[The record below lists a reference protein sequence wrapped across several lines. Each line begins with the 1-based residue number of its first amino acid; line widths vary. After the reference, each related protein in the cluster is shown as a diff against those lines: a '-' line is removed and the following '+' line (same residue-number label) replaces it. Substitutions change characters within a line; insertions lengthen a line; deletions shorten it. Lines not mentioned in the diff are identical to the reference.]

1 MHNETVG
8 ITKIYS
14 AIASCPNCRAKIMRL
29 RILNNFVIA
38 ELAERMI
45 KEFISFLLN
54 GGLKMESINDF
65 KFNKRDLNFLI
76 KLKARDFKQQ
86 NIHNISEQQIKDYL
100 FERKWKQR
108 DAVPMCEIIDDIMN
122 LDFSE
127 IFDYLSLQVVKE
139 ASRLSINDFSDFIS
153 K

>member
-1 MHNETVG
+1 
-8 ITKIYS
+8 
-14 AIASCPNCRAKIMRL
+14 
-29 RILNNFVIA
+29 
-38 ELAERMI
+38 
-45 KEFISFLLN
+45 
-54 GGLKMESINDF
+54 MESINDF

-76 KLKARDFKQQ
+76 KL
-86 NIHNISEQQIKDYL
+86 QIKDYL